1 MKTLLLIA
9 VFSPA
14 MLELPSFQFKQE
26 KEIVVVHPQRPIEWV
41 QMIEIVKESEGFRAE
56 PYLCPA
62 GVVTIGY
69 GHTATAKQLDAV
81 TQSEAHKLLM
91 ADLKKAEAHVDRIV
105 TVPLDDGQ
113 KACLVSFTF
122 NCGQGNLKQ
131 LVSGPDR
138 LNSGNYNSVNKIL
151 PLYRM
156 GGGKVLKG
164 LEIRRAKELTLW
176 RSSDTMLASIQ

>member
-1 MKTLLLIA
+1 MKTLLLFA
-9 VFSPA
+9 SVFPA
-14 MLELPSFQFKQE
+14 LLELPSIQLKQE
-26 KEIVVVHPQRPIEWV
+26 NKAVIVQPRNPIEWV
-41 QMIEIVKESEGFRAE
+41 QMVEIVKECEGFYAE
-56 PYLCPA
+56 PYRCPA

-81 TQSEAHKLLM
+81 TQSQAHKLLI

-122 NCGQGNLKQ
+122 NCGASNLKQ
-131 LVSGPDR
+131 LVSGKDR
-138 LNSGNYNSVNKIL
+138 LNAGNYNSIRKIL

-164 LEIRRAKELTLW
+164 LEIRRQKELTLW
-176 RSSDTMLASIQ
+176 NSSDTMLASN

>member
-1 MKTLLLIA
+1 MKTLLLLA
-9 VFSPA
+9 AFSPA
-14 MLELPSFQFKQE
+14 LFELPSLQLKQE
-26 KEIVVVHPQRPIEWV
+26 KNVVVVHPRNPIEWV
-41 QMIEIVKESEGFRAE
+41 QMVEIVKECEGFYSE
-56 PYLCPA
+56 PYVCPA
-62 GVVTIGY
+62 GVLTIGY
-69 GHTATAKQLDAV
+69 GHTATADQLDAV
-81 TQSEAHKLLM
+81 TQSEAHKLLI

-131 LVSGPDR
+131 LVSGKDR
-138 LNSGNYNSVNKIL
+138 LNAGNYNSIRKIL

-164 LEIRRAKELTLW
+164 LEARRAEELSLW
-176 RSSDTMLASIQ
+176 DWKKDEYASL

>member
-1 MKTLLLIA
+1 MKTLLLLA
-9 VFSPA
+9 AFSPA
-14 MLELPSFQFKQE
+14 LLELPNLEFKQE
-26 KEIVVVHPQRPIEWV
+26 KNVVVVHPCKPIEWV
-41 QMIEIVKESEGFRAE
+41 QMVEIVKECEGFYSE
-56 PYLCPA
+56 PYVCPA

-69 GHTATAKQLDAV
+69 GHTATADQLDAV
-81 TQSEAHKLLM
+81 TQSEAHKLLV

-122 NCGQGNLKQ
+122 NCGQGNLRQ

-138 LNSGNYNSVNKIL
+138 LNSGNYDSVKKIL

-164 LEIRRAKELTLW
+164 LEIRRKKELTLW
-176 RSSDTMLASIQ
+176 NSSDTMLASN

>member
-1 MKTLLLIA
+1 MKTLLLLA
-9 VFSPA
+9 AFSPA
-14 MLELPSFQFKQE
+14 IFELQSFQFKQK
-26 KEIVVVHPQRPIEWV
+26 KEIVVIHPQRPIEWV
-41 QMIEIVKESEGFRAE
+41 QMVEMVKECEGFYSE
-56 PYLCPA
+56 PYRCPA

-113 KACLVSFTF
+113 KACLVSFAF
-122 NCGQGNLKQ
+122 NCGQGNLRQ

-138 LNSGNYNSVNKIL
+138 LNSGNYNSINKIL

-164 LEIRRAKELTLW
+164 LQLRRQKELTLW
-176 RSSDTMLASIQ
+176 RSSDTMLASK